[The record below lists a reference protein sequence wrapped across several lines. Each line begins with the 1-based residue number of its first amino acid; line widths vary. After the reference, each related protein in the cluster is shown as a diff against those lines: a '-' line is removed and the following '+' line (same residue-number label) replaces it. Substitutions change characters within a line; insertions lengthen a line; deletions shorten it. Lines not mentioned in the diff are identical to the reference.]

1 MKDDC
6 LYAFDEADD
15 ALSFLPMAAR
25 RALDC
30 AGLKLSLKGW
40 RSLAT
45 AQRLAI
51 AKAGVNAVT
60 REQVSKLAAA
70 ASPAPSPI
78 APFVAPDA
86 KLPPAELVEALG
98 SQRPLDAP
106 AWSSRSDLD
115 RYVLVKLQ
123 RRGRGE
129 KLARAYDEIFAL
141 PHKNA
146 EGEAR
151 MVGIEKKAIT
161 ERRAVAS
168 ARVTMSP
175 TTLQRLLSGDT
186 SKGDVLATA
195 RIAGI
200 QGAKKTPDLIPLCH
214 TIALTRVAVDFQV
227 DRGKGEV
234 LVLATAEAMD
244 RTGVEM
250 EAMTAASV
258 AALTLY
264 DMVKS
269 MDRWLTISTLQLE
282 EKSGG
287 KSGHIKRGQ

>member
-1 MKDDC
+1 V
-6 LYAFDEADD
+6 
-15 ALSFLPMAAR
+15 R
-25 RALDC
+25 
-30 AGLKLSLKGW
+30 
-40 RSLAT
+40 
-45 AQRLAI
+45 
-51 AKAGVNAVT
+51 
-60 REQVSKLAAA
+60 LAAA
-70 ASPAPSPI
+70 ASPSPTSI
-78 APFVAPDA
+78 TPFATPDA
-86 KLPPAELVEALG
+86 NLPPGALVQALG
-98 SQRPLDAP
+98 AARPLDAP
-106 AWSSRSDLD
+106 AWSSRSELD
-115 RYVLVKLQ
+115 RYVLLKLQ
-123 RRGRGE
+123 LRGRAE

-151 MVGIEKKAIT
+151 MVGIEKKAIS

-168 ARVTMSP
+168 ARVSMSP
-175 TTLQRLLSGDT
+175 ATLQRLLSGDT

-195 RIAGI
+195 RVAGI
-200 QGAKKTPDLIPLCH
+200 QGAKKTPELIPLCH

-227 DRGKGEV
+227 DRAKGEV

-269 MDRWLTISTLQLE
+269 MDRWLTISTVQLE

-287 KSGHIKRGQ
+287 KSGAIKRGRP